1 MYENINAKRKI
12 GAKEIALSGVFIAI
26 SIILTRVFAIMI
38 PLAGLPALRIG
49 FGAIP
54 IQISGILMGPVIGG
68 IVGVIAD
75 LLGFI
80 MNPGGGV
87 FFPGFTLTAALNGII
102 PGLLFNYFRKNK
114 GNINYNI
121 INTII
126 TVLISM
132 GIVFIMFQNE
142 VLKAIDGSIYLY
154 DGKLSVITAGAYI
167 LLVALFILVPTIMT
181 KKYKSDYEK
190 YSMDKVQFVVT
201 VSYLLNSML
210 LNTVWLSILF
220 SKGFLVFLPGRV
232 LAGLFI
238 IPIHSIILYMVSRT
252 FRYID

>member
-26 SIILTRVFAIMI
+26 SIILTRVFAIMVPI
-38 PLAGLPALRIG
+38 AGLPALRIG

-80 MNPGGGV
+80 MNPAGGI

-102 PGLLFNYFRKNK
+102 PGLLFNYFRKMK
-114 GNINYNI
+114 DDINFNI
-121 INTII
+121 INAII
-126 TVLISM
+126 TVLISI
-132 GIVFIMFQNE
+132 GIVFIMFQSK

-154 DGKLSVITAGAYI
+154 DGKLPVITAGAYL
-167 LLVALFILVPTIMT
+167 LLVALFILVPTIIT
-181 KKYKSDYEK
+181 KKYKSAHEK
-190 YSMDKVQFVVT
+190 YSMDKIQFVVT

-210 LNTVWLSILF
+210 LNTLWLSILF